1 MFLVRAL
8 KRVDFPTL
16 GSPTIPIERL
26 TGVSLR
32 GIVGAP
38 CHDRPMPAYVVTLLI
53 GLFAGSAIG
62 YLLSALKSKDSVGN
76 QALLDDYKAQLAA
89 ERAKTESAITL
100 NAELLAVKESVAQ
113 LSTQSNEA
121 NRIRT
126 EAEAKL
132 NTTILEMRR
141 ASESIFDETKKI
153 AGALSNSQSRGK
165 FGEAQLELLLQGA
178 GLREGHEYTAQRSTT
193 DSDSSGIPDIT
204 VSMPGGSLLFIDSK
218 FPFERFLEAFG
229 TEDQSQRDEYLQ
241 LHTKDLMK
249 HVESLAKRGYHK
261 SQGSPDFVVLFVP
274 FETLLSEALRLD
286 PMFLEKAFKVG
297 VTVAT
302 PTSMMA
308 LLRTIGYI
316 FTRNKLAENADE
328 IQKVASTFLKNITLL
343 HTKIVAV
350 GKAISSTS
358 KAYEDL
364 VPTAEK
370 TVLAPARR
378 IHNLGVT
385 GDKDKLAI
393 EYPEA
398 PGAVRDLKS
407 AELDTGD
414 DYIDAEEVDE
424 R

>member
-1 MFLVRAL
+1 
-8 KRVDFPTL
+8 
-16 GSPTIPIERL
+16 
-26 TGVSLR
+26 
-32 GIVGAP
+32 
-38 CHDRPMPAYVVTLLI
+38 MPVYVVTLLI
-53 GLFAGSAIG
+53 GLLAGGAIG
-62 YLLSALKSKDSVGN
+62 YLFRSTKSGSAVADR
-76 QALLDDYKAQLAA
+76 ALLDDYKAQLDA
-89 ERAKTESAITL
+89 ERSKTESAIKL
-100 NAELLAVKESVAQ
+100 NAEINAVKESVQ
-113 LSTQSNEA
+113 KLSTQSHEA

-132 NTTILEMRR
+132 ETTINEMRR

-153 AGALSNSQSRGK
+153 AGALSNNQTRGK

-178 GLREGHEYTAQRSTT
+178 GLREGHEYSRQKSTT
-193 DSDSSGIPDIT
+193 DADSSGIPDIT
-204 VSMPGGSLLFIDSK
+204 VKMPGGSSIFIDSK
-218 FPFERFLEAFG
+218 FPFDRFIEAFG
-229 TEDQSQRDEYLQ
+229 TEIQSERDEFLAQ
-241 LHTKDLMK
+241 HTKDLFK
-249 HVESLAKRGYHK
+249 HVEALAKRGYHK

-274 FETLLSEALRLD
+274 FETLLSEALRID
-286 PMFLEKAFKVG
+286 PNFLEKAFKVG

-350 GKAISSTS
+350 GKAITSTA

-370 TVLAPARR
+370 TVLSPARR
-378 IHNLGVT
+378 IHNLGVS

-398 PGAVRDLKS
+398 PGSVRELKS
-407 AELDTGD
+407 DELVSD
-414 DYIDAEEVDE
+414 DDFIDAEEITDE
-424 R
+424 DK

>member
-1 MFLVRAL
+1 
-8 KRVDFPTL
+8 
-16 GSPTIPIERL
+16 
-26 TGVSLR
+26 
-32 GIVGAP
+32 
-38 CHDRPMPAYVVTLLI
+38 MPAYVVTLLI

-62 YLLSALKSKDSVGN
+62 YLVSALKSKDSSGN

-100 NAELLAVKESVAQ
+100 NAELVAVKDSVSK
-113 LSTQSNEA
+113 LTNQSNEA

-153 AGALSNSQSRGK
+153 AGALSNSQTRGK

-193 DSDSSGIPDIT
+193 DSDSSGIPDVT

-241 LHTKDLMK
+241 QHTKDLLK
-249 HVESLAKRGYHK
+249 HVEALAKRGYHK

-274 FETLLSEALRLD
+274 FETLLSEALRMD

-297 VTVAT
+297 VTIAT

-407 AELDTGD
+407 AELEAGD

>member
-1 MFLVRAL
+1 M
-8 KRVDFPTL
+8 
-16 GSPTIPIERL
+16 
-26 TGVSLR
+26 
-32 GIVGAP
+32 
-38 CHDRPMPAYVVTLLI
+38 TLLI
-53 GLFAGSAIG
+53 GVFAGSAIG
-62 YLLSALKSKDSVGN
+62 YLLSALKSKDSSGN
-76 QALLDDYKAQLAA
+76 QALLDDYKAQLEA
-89 ERAKTESAITL
+89 ERTKTESAIKL
-100 NAELLAVKESVAQ
+100 NAELMAVKESVTK
-113 LSTQSNEA
+113 LTSQSNEA

-153 AGALSNSQSRGK
+153 AGALSNSQTRGK

-241 LHTKDLMK
+241 MHTKDLMK
-249 HVESLAKRGYHK
+249 HVEALAKRGYHK

-407 AELDTGD
+407 AELEAGD

>member
-1 MFLVRAL
+1 
-8 KRVDFPTL
+8 
-16 GSPTIPIERL
+16 
-26 TGVSLR
+26 
-32 GIVGAP
+32 
-38 CHDRPMPAYVVTLLI
+38 MPAYVVTLLI
-53 GLFAGSAIG
+53 GLIAGSAIG
-62 YLLSALKSKDSVGN
+62 YLFSSLKSKDSAGN
-76 QALLDDYKAQLAA
+76 QALLDNYKIQLEA
-89 ERAKTESAITL
+89 ERSKTESAIRL
-100 NAELLAVKESVAQ
+100 NAELVAVKDSVTK
-113 LSTQSNEA
+113 LTTQSNEA

-126 EAEAKL
+126 EAEANL

-141 ASESIFDETKKI
+141 ASESIFDETRKI
-153 AGALSNSQSRGK
+153 AGALSNSQIRGK

-193 DSDSSGIPDIT
+193 DADSSGIPDVT
-204 VSMPGGSLLFIDSK
+204 VNMPGGSQLFIDSK
-218 FPFERFLEAFG
+218 FPFERYLEAFG
-229 TEDQSQRDEYLQ
+229 TDDQTERDQYLQ
-241 LHTKDLMK
+241 QHTRDLMK
-249 HVESLAKRGYHK
+249 HVDALAKRGYHK

-274 FETLLSEALRLD
+274 FETLLSEALRSD
-286 PMFLEKAFKVG
+286 PQFLEKAFKVG

-350 GKAISSTS
+350 GNAISQTS
-358 KAYEDL
+358 RAYEDL

-378 IHNLGVT
+378 IHNLGVA

-398 PGAVRDLKS
+398 PEDVRDLKS
-407 AELDTGD
+407 AELDAGD

-424 R
+424 K

>member
-1 MFLVRAL
+1 
-8 KRVDFPTL
+8 
-16 GSPTIPIERL
+16 
-26 TGVSLR
+26 
-32 GIVGAP
+32 
-38 CHDRPMPAYVVTLLI
+38 MPAYVVTLLI
-53 GLFAGSAIG
+53 GVIAGIAIG
-62 YLLSALKSKDSVGN
+62 YLYSALKSKDSHQN
-76 QALLDDYKAQLAA
+76 QILLDDYKVQLEA
-89 ERAKTESAITL
+89 ERSKTEGAIKL
-100 NAELLAVKESVAQ
+100 NAELVAMKDSVNKLA
-113 LSTQSNEA
+113 LQSNEA

-153 AGALSNSQSRGK
+153 AAALSNSQTRGK

-178 GLREGHEYTAQRSTT
+178 GLREGHEYTRQRSTT
-193 DSDSSGIPDIT
+193 DADSSGIPDIT
-204 VSMPGGSLLFIDSK
+204 VNMPGGSHLFIDSK
-218 FPFERFLEAFG
+218 FPFDRFLDAFG
-229 TEDQSQRDEYLQ
+229 TEDQSVRDEFLQ
-241 LHTKDLMK
+241 QHTKDLLK
-249 HVESLAKRGYHK
+249 HVEALAKRGYHK

-274 FETLLSEALRLD
+274 FETLLSEALRLE
-286 PMFLEKAFKVG
+286 PNFLEKAFKVG
-297 VTVAT
+297 VTIAT

-350 GKAISSTS
+350 GKAISTTA

-378 IHNLGVT
+378 IHNLGVS

-398 PGAVRDLKS
+398 PGAVRDLKNS
-407 AELDTGD
+407 ELESGD
-414 DYIDAEEVDE
+414 DYIDAEEVAE
-424 R
+424 Q

>member
-1 MFLVRAL
+1 MPSYIV
-8 KRVDFPTL
+8 TL
-16 GSPTIPIERL
+16 
-26 TGVSLR
+26 
-32 GIVGAP
+32 IVG
-38 CHDRPMPAYVVTLLI
+38 LL
-53 GLFAGSAIG
+53 AGAAIG
-62 YLLSALKSKDSVGN
+62 YLLRASKSGN
-76 QALLDDYKAQLAA
+76 AMADRALLDDYKTQLAA
-89 ERAKTESAITL
+89 EREKTESAVKL
-100 NAELLAVKESVAQ
+100 NSELNAVKESVQ
-113 LSTQSNEA
+113 KLSTQSNEA

-132 NTTILEMRR
+132 ETTITEMRR

-153 AGALSNSQSRGK
+153 AGALSNTQTRGK

-178 GLREGHEYTAQRSTT
+178 GLRDGHEYSRQKSTT
-193 DSDSSGIPDIT
+193 DADSSGIPDIT
-204 VSMPGGSLLFIDSK
+204 VKMPGGSSIFIDSK
-218 FPFERFLEAFG
+218 FPFDRFLEAFG
-229 TEDQSQRDEYLQ
+229 TEDQSQRDEYLTS
-241 LHTKDLMK
+241 HTKDLLK
-249 HVESLAKRGYHK
+249 HVEALAKRGYHK
-261 SQGSPDFVVLFVP
+261 SAGSPDFVVLFVP
-274 FETLLSEALRLD
+274 FETLLSEALRID
-286 PMFLEKAFKVG
+286 PNLLEKAFKVG
-297 VTVAT
+297 VTIAT

-350 GKAISSTS
+350 GKAITSTA

-370 TVLAPARR
+370 TVLSPARR
-378 IHNLGVT
+378 IHNLGVS

-398 PGAVRDLKS
+398 PASVRELKS
-407 AELDTGD
+407 DEIGGED
-414 DYIDAEEVDE
+414 DFIDAEEISEED

>member
-1 MFLVRAL
+1 
-8 KRVDFPTL
+8 
-16 GSPTIPIERL
+16 
-26 TGVSLR
+26 
-32 GIVGAP
+32 
-38 CHDRPMPAYVVTLLI
+38 MPAYVVTLLI
-53 GLFAGSAIG
+53 GLIAGAAIG
-62 YLLSALKSKDSVGN
+62 YLFSSLKSKDSAGN
-76 QALLDDYKAQLAA
+76 QALLEDYKVQLDA
-89 ERAKTESAITL
+89 ERGKTESAIKL
-100 NAELLAVKESVAQ
+100 NAELLAVKESVS
-113 LSTQSNEA
+113 LLTTQSNEA

-153 AGALSNSQSRGK
+153 AGALSNSQTRGK

-193 DSDSSGIPDIT
+193 DADSSGIPDVT
-204 VSMPGGSLLFIDSK
+204 VNMPGGSQLFIDSK

-229 TEDQSQRDEYLQ
+229 TDDQKERDHFLQ
-241 LHTKDLMK
+241 QHTKDLLK
-249 HVESLAKRGYHK
+249 HVEALAKRGYHT

-286 PMFLEKAFKVG
+286 PMLLEKSFKVG
-297 VTVAT
+297 VTIAT

-350 GKAISSTS
+350 GKAISQTS

-370 TVLAPARR
+370 TVLAPAKR

-398 PGAVRDLKS
+398 PGAVRDLKN
-407 AELDTGD
+407 AELDGSD

-424 R
+424 

>member
-1 MFLVRAL
+1 L
-8 KRVDFPTL
+8 
-16 GSPTIPIERL
+16 
-26 TGVSLR
+26 
-32 GIVGAP
+32 
-38 CHDRPMPAYVVTLLI
+38 TLLI

-62 YLLSALKSKDSVGN
+62 YLLSALKSKDSAGN
-76 QALLDDYKAQLAA
+76 QALLDDYKAQLEA
-89 ERAKTESAITL
+89 ERRKTESAITL
-100 NAELLAVKESVAQ
+100 NAELVAVKDSVSK
-113 LSTQSNEA
+113 LTTQSNEA

-153 AGALSNSQSRGK
+153 AGALSNSQTRGK

-204 VSMPGGSLLFIDSK
+204 VSMPGGSMLFIDSK

-241 LHTKDLMK
+241 MHAKDLMK

-286 PMFLEKAFKVG
+286 PMFLEKAFKLG

-407 AELDTGD
+407 AELEAGD

>member
-1 MFLVRAL
+1 
-8 KRVDFPTL
+8 
-16 GSPTIPIERL
+16 
-26 TGVSLR
+26 
-32 GIVGAP
+32 
-38 CHDRPMPAYVVTLLI
+38 MPAYVVTLLI
-53 GLFAGSAIG
+53 GLIAGSAIG
-62 YLLSALKSKDSVGN
+62 YLVAALKSKDSAGN
-76 QALLDDYKAQLAA
+76 QALLNDYKAQLEA
-89 ERAKTESAITL
+89 ERTKTESAIKL
-100 NAELLAVKESVAQ
+100 NAELMAVKDSVTKLTDQA
-113 LSTQSNEA
+113 NEA

-153 AGALSNSQSRGK
+153 AGALSNSQTRGK
-165 FGEAQLELLLQGA
+165 FGEAQLELLLQSA

-204 VSMPGGSLLFIDSK
+204 VTMPGGSVLFIDSK

-229 TEDQSQRDEYLQ
+229 TDDQAERDEYLQ
-241 LHTKDLMK
+241 QHTKDLLK
-249 HVESLAKRGYHK
+249 HVDALAKRGYHK

-286 PMFLEKAFKVG
+286 PLLLEKAFKVG
-297 VTVAT
+297 VTIAT

-398 PGAVRDLKS
+398 PGAVRDLKN
-407 AELDTGD
+407 AELEATD

-424 R
+424 

>member
-1 MFLVRAL
+1 
-8 KRVDFPTL
+8 
-16 GSPTIPIERL
+16 
-26 TGVSLR
+26 
-32 GIVGAP
+32 
-38 CHDRPMPAYVVTLLI
+38 MPAYVVVLLI
-53 GLFAGSAIG
+53 GLIAGAAVG
-62 YLLSALKSKDSVGN
+62 YLLRALKSGN
-76 QALLDDYKAQLAA
+76 ALADRALLDDYKAQLAA
-89 ERAKTESAITL
+89 ERGKTESAVKL
-100 NAELLAVKESVAQ
+100 NAELVAMKDSVNK
-113 LSTQSNEA
+113 LSTQAAEA

-132 NTTILEMRR
+132 ETTINEMRR

-153 AGALSNSQSRGK
+153 AGALSNNQVRGK

-178 GLREGHEYTAQRSTT
+178 GLREGHEYSRQRSTT
-193 DSDSSGIPDIT
+193 DADSSGIPDIT
-204 VSMPGGSLLFIDSK
+204 VNMPGGSSIFIDSK
-218 FPFERFLEAFG
+218 FPFDRFLEAFG
-229 TEDQSQRDEYLQ
+229 TDVQSARDEFFKQ
-241 LHTKDLMK
+241 HTDDLLK
-249 HVESLAKRGYHK
+249 HVQALAKRGYHK
-261 SQGSPDFVVLFVP
+261 SAGSPDFVVLFVP
-274 FETLLSEALRLD
+274 FETLLSEALRID
-286 PMFLEKAFKVG
+286 PNFLEKAFKVG

-308 LLRTIGYI
+308 LLRTIGFI

-350 GKAISSTS
+350 GKAITSTA

-370 TVLAPARR
+370 TVLSPARR
-378 IHNLGVT
+378 IHNLGVS

-398 PGAVRDLKS
+398 PGAVR
-407 AELDTGD
+407 ELNNVELAADDDFIDVEEISDGD
-414 DYIDAEEVDE
+414 

>member
-1 MFLVRAL
+1 
-8 KRVDFPTL
+8 
-16 GSPTIPIERL
+16 
-26 TGVSLR
+26 
-32 GIVGAP
+32 
-38 CHDRPMPAYVVTLLI
+38 MPAYVVTLLI
-53 GLFAGSAIG
+53 GLIAGAAIG
-62 YLLSALKSKDSVGN
+62 YLLSSLKSKASAGAQV
-76 QALLDDYKAQLAA
+76 LLDDYKVQLDA
-89 ERAKTESAITL
+89 ERKKTETAITL
-100 NAELLAVKESVAQ
+100 NAELVAVKDSVSK
-113 LSTQSNEA
+113 LTTQSNEA

-153 AGALSNSQSRGK
+153 AGALSNSQTRGK

-193 DSDSSGIPDIT
+193 DADSSGIPDVT
-204 VSMPGGSLLFIDSK
+204 VNMPGGSQLFIDSK

-229 TEDQSQRDEYLQ
+229 TDDQVERDQYLQ
-241 LHTKDLMK
+241 QHTKDLLK
-249 HVESLAKRGYHK
+249 HVEALAKRGYHK
-261 SQGSPDFVVLFVP
+261 SQGSPDFVILFVP

-286 PMFLEKAFKVG
+286 PLLLEKSFKVG
-297 VTVAT
+297 VTIAT

-350 GKAISSTS
+350 GKAISQTS

-393 EYPEA
+393 AYPEA
-398 PGAVRDLKS
+398 PGAVRDLKN
-407 AELDTGD
+407 AELDGGD

-424 R
+424 Q

>member
-1 MFLVRAL
+1 
-8 KRVDFPTL
+8 
-16 GSPTIPIERL
+16 
-26 TGVSLR
+26 
-32 GIVGAP
+32 
-38 CHDRPMPAYVVTLLI
+38 MPAYVVTLLI
-53 GLFAGSAIG
+53 GLIAGAAIG
-62 YLLSALKSKDSVGN
+62 FLFSSLKSKDSAGN
-76 QALLDDYKAQLAA
+76 QALLDDYKVQLDA
-89 ERAKTESAITL
+89 ERKKTETAITL
-100 NAELLAVKESVAQ
+100 NAELLAVKDSVSK
-113 LSTQSNEA
+113 LTTQSNEA

-153 AGALSNSQSRGK
+153 AGALSNSQTRGK

-193 DSDSSGIPDIT
+193 DTDSSGIPDVT
-204 VSMPGGSLLFIDSK
+204 VDMPGGSQLFIDSK

-229 TEDQSQRDEYLQ
+229 TDDQTERDQYLQ
-241 LHTKDLMK
+241 QHTKDLLK
-249 HVESLAKRGYHK
+249 HVEALAKRGYHK

-286 PMFLEKAFKVG
+286 PMLLEKSFKVG
-297 VTVAT
+297 VTIAT

-350 GKAISSTS
+350 GKAISQTS

-393 EYPEA
+393 AYPDA
-398 PGAVRDLKS
+398 PGAVRDLKN
-407 AELDTGD
+407 AELDGSD

-424 R
+424 Q

>member
-1 MFLVRAL
+1 
-8 KRVDFPTL
+8 
-16 GSPTIPIERL
+16 
-26 TGVSLR
+26 
-32 GIVGAP
+32 
-38 CHDRPMPAYVVTLLI
+38 MPAYLTPLLI
-53 GLFAGSAIG
+53 GVFAGITIG
-62 YLLSALKSKDSVGN
+62 YLLSALKFKNSSGD
-76 QALLDDYKAQLAA
+76 QALLKDYKAQLDA
-89 ERAKTESAITL
+89 ERGKTEGAIKL
-100 NAELLAVKESVAQ
+100 NAELVAMKESVNKLAQ
-113 LSTQSNEA
+113 QSNEA

-132 NTTILEMRR
+132 NTTINEMRR

-153 AGALSNSQSRGK
+153 AGALSNTQTRGK
-165 FGEAQLELLLQGA
+165 FGEAQLELLLEGA
-178 GLREGHEYTAQRSTT
+178 GLRQGHEYTSQRSTT
-193 DSDSSGIPDIT
+193 DSDSTGIPDIT
-204 VSMPGGSLLFIDSK
+204 VNMPGGSLLFIDSK
-218 FPFERFLEAFG
+218 FPFDRFLDAFA
-229 TEDQSQRDEYLQ
+229 TEDQNERDEYLQ
-241 LHTKDLMK
+241 QHTKDLLK
-249 HVESLAKRGYHK
+249 HVEALAKRGYHK

-286 PMFLEKAFKVG
+286 PMLLEKAFKVG
-297 VTVAT
+297 VTIAT

-378 IHNLGVT
+378 IHNLGVA

-393 EYPEA
+393 AYPEA
-398 PGAVRDLKS
+398 PGAVRELKS
-407 AELDTGD
+407 AELESGD
-414 DYIDAEEVDE
+414 DYIDAEEVDDAEKTKEVE

>member
-1 MFLVRAL
+1 
-8 KRVDFPTL
+8 
-16 GSPTIPIERL
+16 
-26 TGVSLR
+26 
-32 GIVGAP
+32 
-38 CHDRPMPAYVVTLLI
+38 MPAYLTPLLI
-53 GLFAGSAIG
+53 GVFTGITIG
-62 YLLSALKSKDSVGN
+62 YLLSALKFKNSSGD
-76 QALLDDYKAQLAA
+76 QALLKDYKAQLDA
-89 ERAKTESAITL
+89 ERGKTEGAIKL
-100 NAELLAVKESVAQ
+100 NAELVAMKESVNKLAQ
-113 LSTQSNEA
+113 QSNEA

-132 NTTILEMRR
+132 NTTINEMRR

-153 AGALSNSQSRGK
+153 AGALSNTQTRGK
-165 FGEAQLELLLQGA
+165 FGEAQLELLLEGA
-178 GLREGHEYTAQRSTT
+178 GLRQGHEYTSQRSTT
-193 DSDSSGIPDIT
+193 DSDSAGIPDVT
-204 VSMPGGSLLFIDSK
+204 VNMPGGSLLFIDSK
-218 FPFERFLEAFG
+218 FPFDRFLDAFA
-229 TEDQSQRDEYLQ
+229 TQDQNERDEFLQ
-241 LHTKDLMK
+241 QHTKDLLK
-249 HVESLAKRGYHK
+249 HVEALAKRGYHK

-286 PMFLEKAFKVG
+286 PMLLEKAFKVG
-297 VTVAT
+297 VTIAT

-378 IHNLGVT
+378 IHNLGVA

-393 EYPEA
+393 AYPEA
-398 PGAVRDLKS
+398 PGAVRELKS
-407 AELDTGD
+407 AELESGD
-414 DYIDAEEVDE
+414 DYIDAEEVDDAEKTKEVE

>member
-1 MFLVRAL
+1 M
-8 KRVDFPTL
+8 PT
-16 GSPTIPIERL
+16 
-26 TGVSLR
+26 
-32 GIVGAP
+32 
-38 CHDRPMPAYVVTLLI
+38 YVVTLLI

-62 YLLSALKSKDSVGN
+62 YLVSALKSKDSSGN

-100 NAELLAVKESVAQ
+100 NAELVAVKDSVSK
-113 LSTQSNEA
+113 LTNQSNEA

-153 AGALSNSQSRGK
+153 AGALSNSQTRGK

-193 DSDSSGIPDIT
+193 DSDSSGIPDVT

-249 HVESLAKRGYHK
+249 HVEALAKRGYHK

-286 PMFLEKAFKVG
+286 PMFLEKAFKLG

-407 AELDTGD
+407 AELETGD
-414 DYIDAEEVDE
+414 DYIDVEEVDE